1 MTWSEFSRNWHAALI
16 RLQARFPLLNGETLP
31 RPSDDMEDITRHL
44 ADIHDL
50 TPREASEELADLI
63 FVESLARQASEM
75 ARTPEQISQQ
85 GCHPKDRGVVL

>member
-31 RPSDDMEDITRHL
+31 RPSDDLEDITRRL

-85 GCHPKDRGVVL
+85 GRHPKDRGVVL